1 MGSSDKFCLRWN
13 DFETNIS
20 AAFQELRDDEDF
32 FDVTLCCGPD
42 GTDRLRAHKVI
53 LSACSPFFRGILKNN
68 PHQNPLIYLRGVTME
83 DLNSLLNF
91 MYHGEA
97 NVTQEDLNSFLAVA
111 EDLDVKGL
119 TSSDQEKA
127 TKRAGVNPAKFKRTS
142 SGEAASAKKR
152 KVDEAAF
159 EEEPAVVK
167 SEAVT
172 DAFTDDYSLED
183 TYADE
188 EGGDGDYDRS
198 GGGDLEDFPAEDAPV
213 AGTSGDGAKAFE
225 KRFESPNYTVIEDEQ
240 GGTLYLCDGYKY
252 KLSSGGDPGQTL
264 YLKCWN
270 RGCLGS
276 SKIGCDAILLT
287 LMYPH
292 SCAQDFLQG
301 LSEI

>member
-213 AGTSGDGAKAFE
+213 AGTSGDGAKG
-225 KRFESPNYTVIEDEQ
+225 KGRNIS
-240 GGTLYLCDGYKY
+240 
-252 KLSSGGDPGQTL
+252 
-264 YLKCWN
+264 
-270 RGCLGS
+270 
-276 SKIGCDAILLT
+276 
-287 LMYPH
+287 
-292 SCAQDFLQG
+292 
-301 LSEI
+301 

>member
-68 PHQNPLIYLRGVTME
+68 PHENPLIYLRGVTME
-83 DLNSLLNF
+83 DLNAMLNF

-97 NVTQEDLNSFLAVA
+97 NITQEDLNSFLAVA

-127 TKRAGVNPAKFKRTS
+127 TKRAGVETAKFKRRS
-142 SGEAASAKKR
+142 SDGAVSAKKI
-152 KVDEAAF
+152 KVEEAAF
-159 EEEPAVVK
+159 EQGSPVVK
-167 SEAVT
+167 SET
-172 DAFTDDYSLED
+172 GSDSFNDDFSLEE

-188 EGGDGDYDRS
+188 EGGNDDYDKNA
-198 GGGDLEDFPAEDAPV
+198 GDDLEDFGEEEDPV
-213 AGTSGDGAKAFE
+213 AGTSGDGAKDIC
-225 KRFESPNYTVIEDEQ
+225 SWTI
-240 GGTLYLCDGYKY
+240 
-252 KLSSGGDPGQTL
+252 S
-264 YLKCWN
+264 
-270 RGCLGS
+270 
-276 SKIGCDAILLT
+276 
-287 LMYPH
+287 
-292 SCAQDFLQG
+292 
-301 LSEI
+301 

>member
-68 PHQNPLIYLRGVTME
+68 PHENPLIYLRGVTME
-83 DLNSLLNF
+83 DLNAMLNF

-97 NVTQEDLNSFLAVA
+97 NITQEDLNSFLAVA

-127 TKRAGVNPAKFKRTS
+127 TKRAGVETAKFKRRS
-142 SGEAASAKKR
+142 SGGAVSAKKR

-159 EEEPAVVK
+159 EEGSPVVK
-167 SEAVT
+167 SETVS
-172 DAFTDDYSLED
+172 DSFNDDFSLEE

-188 EGGDGDYDRS
+188 EGGNDDYDKS
-198 GGGDLEDFPAEDAPV
+198 AGDDLEDFGEEEDPV
-213 AGTSGDGAKAFE
+213 AGTSSDGAKGKE
-225 KRFESPNYTVIEDEQ
+225 RKT
-240 GGTLYLCDGYKY
+240 
-252 KLSSGGDPGQTL
+252 
-264 YLKCWN
+264 
-270 RGCLGS
+270 
-276 SKIGCDAILLT
+276 
-287 LMYPH
+287 
-292 SCAQDFLQG
+292 FLAK
-301 LSEI
+301 SF

>member
-68 PHQNPLIYLRGVTME
+68 PHENPLIYLRGVTME
-83 DLNSLLNF
+83 DLNAMLNF

-97 NVTQEDLNSFLAVA
+97 NITQEDLNSFLAVA

-127 TKRAGVNPAKFKRTS
+127 TKRAGVGPAKFKRRS
-142 SGEAASAKKR
+142 SGGAVSAKKR

-159 EEEPAVVK
+159 EEGSPVVK
-167 SEAVT
+167 SETVS
-172 DAFTDDYSLED
+172 DSFNDDFSLEE
-183 TYADE
+183 TYAEE
-188 EGGDGDYDRS
+188 EGGNDDYDKS
-198 GGGDLEDFPAEDAPV
+198 AGDDLEDFGEEEDPV
-213 AGTSGDGAKAFE
+213 AGTSSDGAKGKE
-225 KRFESPNYTVIEDEQ
+225 RKT
-240 GGTLYLCDGYKY
+240 
-252 KLSSGGDPGQTL
+252 
-264 YLKCWN
+264 
-270 RGCLGS
+270 
-276 SKIGCDAILLT
+276 
-287 LMYPH
+287 
-292 SCAQDFLQG
+292 FLAK
-301 LSEI
+301 SF

>member
-213 AGTSGDGAKAFE
+213 AGTSGDGAKG
-225 KRFESPNYTVIEDEQ
+225 KDR
-240 GGTLYLCDGYKY
+240 
-252 KLSSGGDPGQTL
+252 
-264 YLKCWN
+264 
-270 RGCLGS
+270 
-276 SKIGCDAILLT
+276 KI
-287 LMYPH
+287 
-292 SCAQDFLQG
+292 S
-301 LSEI
+301 